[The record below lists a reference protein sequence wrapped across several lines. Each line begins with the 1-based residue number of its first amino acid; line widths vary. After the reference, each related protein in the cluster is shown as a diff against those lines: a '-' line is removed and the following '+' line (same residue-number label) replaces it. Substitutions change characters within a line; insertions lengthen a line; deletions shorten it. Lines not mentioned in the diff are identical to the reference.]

1 MMLYQHLTVSTSRW
15 MQQIHKRNLLRHTE
29 GDERRQA
36 CTAFPFKHMRA
47 HHPSRIAL
55 QGAIFIPNCV
65 LAWYEYDRQ
74 RTDRNTHIIIQ
85 HNVVIFV
92 HVIINIIIINIIM
105 IIINGFCPSD
115 GDVMWRLYGDEGK
128 LGHLLLL
135 YPLVHLISEL
145 DYRREINMTVE
156 RSHTRSTTCPPS
168 FNFVFSHS

>member
-1 MMLYQHLTVSTSRW
+1 MMLYQHRTVWTSQW

-29 GDERRQA
+29 DDERRQA
-36 CTAFPFKHMRA
+36 CTAFPFKQMRA
-47 HHPSRIAL
+47 HPSSIAL

-85 HNVVIFV
+85 HNIIIFV

-105 IIINGFCPSD
+105 IIINGFCLSE
-115 GDVMWRLYGDEGK
+115 GDVMRRLYVDEGK

-156 RSHTRSTTCPPS
+156 RSYTRYTTCPPS